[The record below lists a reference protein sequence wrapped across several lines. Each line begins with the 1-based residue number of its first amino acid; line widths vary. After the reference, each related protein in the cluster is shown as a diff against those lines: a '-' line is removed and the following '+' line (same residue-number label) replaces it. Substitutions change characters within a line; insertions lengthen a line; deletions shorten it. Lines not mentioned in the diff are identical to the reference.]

1 MLNVISHGGY
11 YSSGGSVVRDVYKE
25 FDPVFEFPSEFRL
38 LKERFGLFDL
48 EYALLNTGSPEIVD
62 LAIRDF
68 LWLTINFARNATKFS
83 KIGMSYDKK
92 TNEVFMSATKDFIE
106 ELVDYKYPMDWHF
119 YQFKKN
125 YFSQIKSKIEK
136 KFFTKN
142 IRTQEGKTSAFMSFP
157 DQEKY
162 FEASKRY
169 LKNVLDGFRTLNN
182 LDTNSI
188 ITLHN
193 AIPPYS
199 TKFIER
205 GSRYF
210 DQCKV
215 VIVDRDP
222 RDIFLNYPKDSYG
235 RYIST
240 TDSIHKKAQGFIHFY
255 KSIRKYQDEV
265 RSKSN
270 VLFLRFEDCVIN
282 YDEYLNRLY
291 SFSNLNSDLH
301 KNKGTIF
308 KPELSIKNIGMWKD
322 SKGDMLRAIDLIER
336 ELTQYLY
343 DIN

>member
-1 MLNVISHGGY
+1 
-11 YSSGGSVVRDVYKE
+11 
-25 FDPVFEFPSEFRL
+25 
-38 LKERFGLFDL
+38 
-48 EYALLNTGSPEIVD
+48 
-62 LAIRDF
+62 
-68 LWLTINFARNATKFS
+68 
-83 KIGMSYDKK
+83 
-92 TNEVFMSATKDFIE
+92 
-106 ELVDYKYPMDWHF
+106 
-119 YQFKKN
+119 
-125 YFSQIKSKIEK
+125 
-136 KFFTKN
+136 
-142 IRTQEGKTSAFMSFP
+142 MSFP

-235 RYIST
+235 RYIPT